1 MDIDRIRADNAK
13 RTGAERKQGLVINSG
28 PNPTSEMRKRW
39 QAEAKAKYGLSEAE
53 RDGHAERLRALAAAR
68 PGPAG
73 GAGSAGPAGAQQL
86 TAADWDILD
95 VDLAKLTRAELL
107 GLHGQLEAYNALVQ
121 AALAGAEGG
130 GVGEGGAGAAA
141 GPGDGA
147 AAEAAPA
154 PAAEPA
160 PSGEGPARKKQK
172 QPKEKPKK
180 RDAAAK
186 ENAHANAN
194 GGGGAGALK
203 AQLVDQVVEMGFSK
217 RMARDA
223 LEEAGWDVEAAVN
236 WLFAAC
242 S

>member
-1 MDIDRIRADNAK
+1 M
-13 RTGAERKQGLVINSG
+13 Q
-28 PNPTSEMRKRW
+28 
-39 QAEAKAKYGLSEAE
+39 Q
-53 RDGHAERLRALAAAR
+53 R
-68 PGPAG
+68 PA
-73 GAGSAGPAGAQQL
+73 
-86 TAADWDILD
+86 
-95 VDLAKLTRAELL
+95 
-107 GLHGQLEAYNALVQ
+107 
-121 AALAGAEGG
+121 
-130 GVGEGGAGAAA
+130 
-141 GPGDGA
+141 
-147 AAEAAPA
+147 
-154 PAAEPA
+154 
-160 PSGEGPARKKQK
+160 GEGPARKKQK